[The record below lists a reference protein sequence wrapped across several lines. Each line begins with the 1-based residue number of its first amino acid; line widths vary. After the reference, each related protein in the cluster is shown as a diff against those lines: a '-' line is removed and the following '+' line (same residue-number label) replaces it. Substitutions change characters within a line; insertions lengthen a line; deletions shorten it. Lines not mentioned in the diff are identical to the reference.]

1 MRKIKIEVML
11 LAGLAMMSSCVK
23 KQQLVNDTEK
33 KINEL
38 VSKMTLEE
46 KLGQMNQIS
55 PFGDISVLA
64 EGIKKGAIGSILNE
78 VDPLKIN
85 SLQRVAIEES
95 RLGIPILFSRD
106 VIHGFK
112 TIFPIP
118 LGQAASFN
126 PEHVQR
132 CSRIAAIEASAAGVR
147 WTFGPMIDIARDPRW
162 GRIAEGYGEDTYL
175 TTLMGVATVKGFQG
189 DSLSDPTSIAA
200 CPKHFVGYGAAESG
214 RDYNSTY
221 IPERQLRNVY
231 LPPFEAAAKAGAQT
245 FMSSFNDND
254 GVPSSGNDFILRK
267 ILREEWNFDGF
278 VVSDWASVTEMID
291 HGFCADRKD
300 AAHKGVNAGVNMEM
314 VSGSYYEFI
323 PELLKENKVDMAVID
338 EAVRN
343 ILRVKFRLGLFENPY
358 AEEGKIQSVYYHPE
372 HLAAAKQAA
381 IESVVLLKNEGKTLP
396 IGEQV
401 KTIAVV
407 GPLADAPHDQLG
419 TWVFDGEA
427 ERTVTPLA
435 ALRKMYGDKVNVV
448 YAPGLEYS
456 RDMKEDKIPAAV
468 AAARNADMVIAFVGE
483 ESILSGEAHCLADLD
498 LQGKQSELLKALKNT
513 GKPLVT
519 VVMAGRPLTIQDE
532 AEFSDALMY
541 AWHPG
546 TAGGEAIAELL
557 FGEVSPS
564 GRLPVTFP
572 RMVGQIPLYYNR
584 NNTGRPASG
593 NETLLHQ
600 IPLAAGQTSLG
611 CRSYWLDAGF
621 DELYPFGYGLT
632 YTDFVYDDLK
642 LSDSKFGM
650 GDTIHISCKLTNQGD
665 YAATE
670 VVQLYVQD
678 KVGSVTRPI
687 KELKRFAR
695 VPMTPGTSETVTFA
709 LPVADLAYW
718 TRDMEKTVEPGEFV
732 VMVGPNSTSGLQ
744 QAFHVE

>member
-1 MRKIKIEVML
+1 MSKIKTGIML
-11 LAGLAMMSSCVK
+11 LAGLGILGGCS
-23 KQQLVNDTEK
+23 QPETVNETERR
-33 KINEL
+33 IESL

-55 PFGDISVLA
+55 PFGNISVLA
-64 EGIKKGAIGSILNE
+64 EGIKKGAVGSILNE

-85 SLQRVAIEES
+85 SLQRVAVEES

-126 PEHVQR
+126 PEHVRR

-189 DSLSDPTSIAA
+189 DSLNDPTSIAA

-214 RDYNSTY
+214 RDYNSTF

-267 ILREEWNFDGF
+267 VLRDEWGFDGF
-278 VVSDWASVTEMID
+278 VVSDWASVTEMIA

-300 AAHKGVNAGVNMEM
+300 AARKGVNAGVNMEM
-314 VSGSYYEFI
+314 VSGSYYEFM
-323 PELLKENKVDMAVID
+323 PELLKEKKVDMAVVD

-343 ILRVKFRLGLFENPY
+343 ILRVKFRLGLFDNPY
-358 AEEGKIQSVYYHPE
+358 VEEGKAELTYYQPE

-381 IESVVLLKNEGKTLP
+381 IESVVLLKNADKTLP
-396 IGEQV
+396 VGAQV
-401 KTIAVV
+401 KTIAVT
-407 GPLADAPHDQLG
+407 GPMADAAYDQLG

-435 ALRKMYGDKVNVV
+435 ALRDMYGDKVNIV

-456 RDMKEDKIPAAV
+456 RDMDENKIPAAV
-468 AAARNADMVIAFVGE
+468 AAARSADMVIAFVGE
-483 ESILSGEAHCLADLD
+483 ESILSGEAHCLADLN
-498 LQGKQSELLKALKNT
+498 LQGKQTALLKALKNT

-519 VVMAGRPLTIQDE
+519 VVMAGRPLTIQE
-532 AEFSDALMY
+532 ESEFSDALLY

-557 FGEVSPS
+557 FGKESPS

-584 NNTGRPASG
+584 HNTGRPAAG
-593 NETLLHQ
+593 TETLLHQ
-600 IPLAAGQTSLG
+600 IPLSAGQTSLG
-611 CRSYWLDAGF
+611 CTSYWLDAGF

-632 YTDFVYDDLK
+632 YADFVYDDLQ
-642 LSDSKFGM
+642 LSGTAFGM
-650 GDTIHISCKLTNQGD
+650 GDTIRISCKLTNRGD
-665 YAATE
+665 YPATE

-678 KVGSVTRPI
+678 KVGSVTRPL
-687 KELKRFAR
+687 KELKRFER
-695 VPMTPGTSETVTFA
+695 VPVKPGDTETVAFA
-709 LPVADLAYW
+709 LPVSELAFW
-718 TRDMEKTVEPGEFV
+718 NRDMEKTVEPGEFM
-732 VMVGPNSTSGLQ
+732 VMVGPSSNSGIRQ
-744 QAFHVE
+744 IFNVK